1 VRPTLFGRYILPI
14 FSFQKKAKSSKHHM
28 TQPSWNLEQKTALVT
43 GGTKGIGKAI
53 VKEFLELGAEVIT
66 VARSQEALNDLKR
79 EFQPEKLKIITADLS
94 TRKGIDLVV
103 AQLSKLDIL
112 VNNVGTN
119 IRKKIT
125 DFEDQDFTHIIN
137 TNLFSVY
144 ELTRKCYPFLKASK
158 GNVVSIA
165 SVTGM
170 THVKSGVIYGM
181 TKAAIIQFTRNIAVE
196 WAPDG
201 IRLNAV
207 SPWYIQTPLTHDVLS
222 NPVFYDEVVVRTPQR
237 RVGNP
242 EEVAA
247 AVAFFAMNKASFIT
261 GQNLAVDGGF
271 TINGF

>member
-1 VRPTLFGRYILPI
+1 
-14 FSFQKKAKSSKHHM
+14 M
-28 TQPSWNLEQKTALVT
+28 TWNLENKTALVT

-53 VKEFLELGAEVIT
+53 VVEFLNLGANVIA
-66 VARSQEALNDLKR
+66 VARGQESLDALKNELKSD
-79 EFQPEKLKIITADLS
+79 KLTLLSADLS
-94 TRKGIDLVV
+94 TKEGIKTVIDSLTT
-103 AQLSKLDIL
+103 LDIL

-119 IRKKIT
+119 IRKRMV
-125 DFEDQDFTHIIN
+125 DFEDQDFDTIVN

-144 ELTRKCYPFLKASK
+144 ELTRKCHSLLKASQ

-165 SVTGM
+165 SVTGI

-196 WAPDG
+196 WAADG

-207 SPWYIQTPLTHDVLS
+207 SPWYIQTPLTAGVLA
-222 NPVFYDEVVVRTPQR
+222 NPDFYAEVVARTPMR
-237 RVGNP
+237 RVGLP

-247 AVAFFAMNKASFIT
+247 AVAFFAMNNASFIT

>member
-1 VRPTLFGRYILPI
+1 
-14 FSFQKKAKSSKHHM
+14 M
-28 TQPSWNLEQKTALVT
+28 WNLENKTALVT

-53 VKEFLELGAEVIT
+53 VKEFLDLGANVIA
-66 VARSQEALNDLKR
+66 VARGQASIDELQAELPTN
-79 EFQPEKLKIITADLS
+79 KLQIISADLS
-94 TRKGIDLVV
+94 NREGIKKIVDS
-103 AQLSKLDIL
+103 LSSLDVL
-112 VNNVGTN
+112 VNNVGMN
-119 IRKKIT
+119 IRKKIV
-125 DFEDQDFTHIIN
+125 DFEDQDFDTIVN
-137 TNLFSVY
+137 TNLFSMY
-144 ELTRKCYPFLKASK
+144 ELTRKCYPLLKKSK

-181 TKAAIIQFTRNIAVE
+181 TKAAMIQFTRNIAVE

-207 SPWYIQTPLTHDVLS
+207 SPWYILTPLTAGVLS
-222 NPVFYDEVVVRTPQR
+222 NQAFYDEVVSRTPMH
-237 RVGNP
+237 RVGQP

-247 AVAFFAMNKASFIT
+247 AVAFFAMERASFIT